1 MNKTASKLPPGGKK
15 PEMLGSL
22 VKILL
27 VEDSLAEARLLQ
39 EVLKGAQ
46 IKFNL
51 VHVKRLQEA
60 LVQLQED
67 YFDVILLDLTLPDSE
82 GLNSLAPLN
91 QQAPSIPIV
100 VLTNTNDDNLA
111 LEAVC
116 KGAQDYLVKRHI
128 NLDVLVRSLRYAIA
142 RKQVLETLRANNQA
156 LEMRVQERT
165 QELAKAQEINQLKSE
180 FVSMLSHDFRNP
192 LTTILL
198 STGLLEDSNH
208 QLTNEKK
215 ITLFQLIRS
224 ASHNMTR
231 LLDEVLLIGKAD
243 SGKLNFQPEFID
255 IEQFCR
261 QLVEELK
268 LSINH
273 QEIKFIF
280 QIKGEFQQGLWDENL
295 LRHILNNLLAN
306 ALKYSPEGSTVK
318 FELIGSEKI
327 VIFRIQ
333 DWGIGIPAADQK
345 HLFEPFHRAN
355 NVGKIA
361 GTGLGLA
368 IVKMCVEAHQGK
380 ITFESE
386 VGVGTTF
393 TVKFPLLQEIA

>member
-1 MNKTASKLPPGGKK
+1 
-15 PEMLGSL
+15 MLGSL

-51 VHVKRLQEA
+51 VHVKRLQDA
-60 LVQLQED
+60 LARLQED

-91 QQAPSIPIV
+91 HQAPSIPVV
-100 VLTNTNDDNLA
+100 VLTNTNDDDLA
-111 LEAVC
+111 VEAVRQ
-116 KGAQDYLVKRHI
+116 GAQDYLVKRNI
-128 NLDVLVRSLRYAIA
+128 NLDVLVRSLRYAIE
-142 RKQVLETLRANNQA
+142 RKQVLETLRANNQV
-156 LEMRVQERT
+156 LEMRVRERT
-165 QELAKAQEINQLKSE
+165 EELAKAQEINQLKSE

-198 STGLLEDSNH
+198 STGLLEDSDN

-224 ASHNMTR
+224 ASNNMAR
-231 LLDEVLLIGKAD
+231 LLDEVLLLGKAD
-243 SGKLNFQPEFID
+243 SGKLKFQPNLLD
-255 IEQFCR
+255 IEQFCCK
-261 QLVEELK
+261 LVEELK

-273 QEIKFIF
+273 KELNLVFASQGKFDR
-280 QIKGEFQQGLWDENL
+280 GLWDENL

-306 ALKYSPEGSTVK
+306 AIKYSGEGGTIR
-318 FELIGSEKI
+318 FELISSEET
-327 VIFRIQ
+327 VILRIQ
-333 DWGIGIPAADQK
+333 DWGIGIPTEDQK

-355 NVGKIA
+355 NVGKIP

-380 ITFESE
+380 ITFESDE
-386 VGVGTTF
+386 GVGTTF
-393 TVKFPLLQEIA
+393 TVKLPLLQEAA